1 MREAQRCEIWD
12 ERASERTAAERER
25 EREREREKTEA
36 SSKTKIVHSFPL
48 FVSSSF
54 FAP

>member
-12 ERASERTAAERER
+12 ERASERTAAER

-54 FAP
+54 FTT

>member
-12 ERASERTAAERER
+12 ERASERTAA

-54 FAP
+54 FTT